1 VKYCGLSQW
10 NCPLNS
16 KFYVF
21 EKKEKEKRKKKR
33 KGFANPLPLLPSC
46 ELVYLP
52 DTLSSFGHFFASL
65 PLCLFPLPLVPF
77 YCFWLLNC
85 LFYAQSTFL
94 AGPTLSLTPPPVI
107 SGSVR
112 VHCHL
117 SQLFPCV
124 LAIFPRQPSSLM
136 WFPLWFSCFFFFLAF
151 LIRFCVCFFRCLLLL
166 FLLVV

>member
-1 VKYCGLSQW
+1 MKYCGVSQW

-16 KFYVF
+16 KFSVF
-21 EKKEKEKRKKKR
+21 EQKRKR
-33 KGFANPLPLLPSC
+33 KGFANPLPLLPPC

-52 DTLSSFGHFFASL
+52 DTLSSLGAFLL
-65 PLCLFPLPLVPF
+65 PFLSALFPFLWS
-77 YCFWLLNC
+77 CFIVLGFSNW

-94 AGPTLSLTPPPVI
+94 VGPTLSLTPPPVI
-107 SGSVR
+107 SGSVW

-136 WFPLWFSCFFFFLAF
+136 WFPFGFLVFFCF
-151 LIRFCVCFFRCLLLL
+151 LIRFCVCFFRFLLLL